1 MISVI
6 VPVYNTE
13 KYLHRCVDSILSQT
27 FADFELLLVN
37 DGSIDGSG
45 AICDEYAQKDSRVR
59 VFHKENGGV
68 SSARNFGLDNALGE
82 YVMFVDS
89 DDYIY
94 PQMCKIMAESIQAMS
109 VDLVVCGTEET
120 GGGYWKP
127 QKDEIISISELKNN
141 FSYYVTTELLSPPW
155 NKIFKRD
162 NIRNKFRADMSFG
175 EDLVFNLNYLETCKK
190 IAFITE
196 SPFFHEKENN
206 QSLVVSVNRRR
217 LIDIENIWIEIDDFL
232 GGTNCGINS
241 KYFRDLLVYSRQL
254 LKTVRYNW
262 NQKNNI
268 LNDWYKDARL
278 RRICVDEY
286 NENITNKVLL
296 FALKYGMWR
305 LADKIVNWRNY
316 LKLK

>member
-1 MISVI
+1 M
-6 VPVYNTE
+6 
-13 KYLHRCVDSILSQT
+13 
-27 FADFELLLVN
+27 
-37 DGSIDGSG
+37 
-45 AICDEYAQKDSRVR
+45 
-59 VFHKENGGV
+59 
-68 SSARNFGLDNALGE
+68 
-82 YVMFVDS
+82 
-89 DDYIY
+89 
-94 PQMCKIMAESIQAMS
+94 
-109 VDLVVCGTEET
+109 
-120 GGGYWKP
+120 
-127 QKDEIISISELKNN
+127 
-141 FSYYVTTELLSPPW
+141 
-155 NKIFKRD
+155 
-162 NIRNKFRADMSFG
+162 
-175 EDLVFNLNYLETCKK
+175 ETCKK